1 MADSYTAFWTNERCR
16 HLKRSGQEGARLE
29 VLFGGPHQSEPSFR
43 RAGVR
48 EGDDIYPVRVQ
59 DGIVYLLGRLRVRQ
73 LIALELGDQ
82 AGLGDYLR
90 HYPAWAVLA
99 PTCTSEVVIGQDG
112 TPLRLDLAIP
122 PDLLARLRF
131 RSRRGERGLKHI
143 EDGRLKSSIGLQG
156 IYRLSRP
163 SAAEIEALLLG
174 RLDGAT
180 DSHQFTEGQLPL
192 AHR

>member
-1 MADSYTAFWTNERCR
+1 MADAYTVFWTNERCR
-16 HLKRSGQEGARLE
+16 HLKRSGQDSARLE

-43 RAGVR
+43 RAGVQ
-48 EGDDIYPVRVQ
+48 EGDDIYPVQVHS
-59 DGIVYLLGRLRVRQ
+59 GTVYLLGRLRVQQ
-73 LIALELGDQ
+73 LISLEHGDQ
-82 AGLGDYLR
+82 VGLGDFLR
-90 HYPAWAVLA
+90 RYPTWDFLA
-99 PTCTSEVVIGQDG
+99 PTCTTEVVIGQDG

-122 PDLLARLRF
+122 PDMLARLRF

-180 DSHQFTEGQLPL
+180 DSRQFRHGQLSL
-192 AHR
+192 DHL